1 MNYFFSITLTLFLVI
16 DAFGNIPMYL
26 SLLKP
31 FEKKQQRVIAL
42 RELLFALVLMILFHY
57 LGQLLLHFLHVS
69 GTTVK
74 VSGGV
79 ILFLI
84 AIRLIFS
91 NEEEKPKWAE
101 KQLFIFPI
109 ATPLFASPAVLAVIM
124 IFSQDQNPGPEWNVL
139 GAIFAAW
146 FFSSLVLFFASPIHR
161 LLKDKGLLAFQRL
174 MGLIVA
180 IIAVQ
185 LFLEGIEG
193 LIHK

>member
-16 DAFGNIPMYL
+16 DAFGNIPVYL

-31 FEKKQQRVIAL
+31 FEKKQQRYIAL
-42 RELLFALVLMILFHY
+42 RELFFALILMILFHF
-57 LGQLLLHFLHVS
+57 LGQLLLLFLHVS
-69 GTTVK
+69 PTTVK
-74 VSGGV
+74 VAGGI

-91 NEEEKPKWAE
+91 NEEEKPKWVE

-109 ATPLFASPAVLAVIM
+109 ATPLFAGPTVLAAIT
-124 IFSQDQNPGPEWNVL
+124 IFSQNHGSRWSVL
-139 GAIFAAW
+139 GAIFIAW
-146 FFSSLVLFFASPIHR
+146 FFSSLILFFAKPIHQ

-193 LIHK
+193 LIQK